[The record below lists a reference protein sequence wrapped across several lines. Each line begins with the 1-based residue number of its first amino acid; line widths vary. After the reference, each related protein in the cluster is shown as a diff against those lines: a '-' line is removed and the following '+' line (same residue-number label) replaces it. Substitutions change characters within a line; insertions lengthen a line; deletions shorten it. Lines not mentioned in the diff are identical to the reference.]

1 MKASRAWSWLAVAA
15 GCAGLLVVFVVALA
29 VQGRD
34 KPPAA
39 ALAVAGTPEGESRF
53 PADFGRLDDLVPF
66 AGGAAPVAEVVV
78 AIEHAPEFRG
88 ADWVAAQNPEAWTIQ
103 AMAARDE
110 EAVKRF
116 LAGREDR
123 ADFAYFVFPLE
134 GSDWFVVTLGSFPSR
149 ELAEGIAASKGLGGE
164 AGQAFPRRLGVY
176 QEALRPAVPAP
187 SPAAESAAPPK
198 P

>member
-1 MKASRAWSWLAVAA
+1 MKAARAWSWLAVAA
-15 GCAGLLVVFVVALA
+15 GCAGLLVVLVVAVA

-39 ALAVAGTPEGESRF
+39 ALAVAGAPEGESRF

-78 AIEHAPEFRG
+78 AIEHAPEFRS
-88 ADWVAAQNPEAWTIQ
+88 ADWVVAQNPEAWTIQ

-123 ADFAYFVFPLE
+123 ADFSYFVFPLE
-134 GSDWFVVTLGSFPSR
+134 GSDWFVVILGSFPSR

-164 AGQAFPRRLGVY
+164 GGQAFPRRLGVY
-176 QEALRPAVPAP
+176 QEALRPAAPAP
-187 SPAAESAAPPK
+187 SPAAEPAAPPR

>member
-1 MKASRAWSWLAVAA
+1 MKAARAWSWLAVAA
-15 GCAGLLVVFVVALA
+15 GCAGLLVVLVVAVA

-39 ALAVAGTPEGESRF
+39 ALAVAGAPEGESRF

-78 AIEHAPEFRG
+78 AIEHAPEFRS

-123 ADFAYFVFPLE
+123 ADFSYFVFPLE

-149 ELAEGIAASKGLGGE
+149 ELAEGIAASKGLGGGG
-164 AGQAFPRRLGVY
+164 GQAFPRRLGVY
-176 QEALRPAVPAP
+176 QEALRPAMPAP
-187 SPAAESAAPPK
+187 SPAAEPAAPPR

>member
-1 MKASRAWSWLAVAA
+1 MTAGRAWPWLAVSII
-15 GCAGLLVVFVVALA
+15 CAGLLAVLVVALA
-29 VQGRD
+29 VQGRG

-39 ALAVAGTPEGESRF
+39 ALMVAGAPEESRF

-78 AIEHAPEFRG
+78 AEEHAPEFRG

-103 AMAARDE
+103 AMAAREE

-123 ADFAYFVFPLE
+123 ADFSYFVFPLD
-134 GSDWFVVTLGSFPSR
+134 GSDWYVVTLGSFSSR
-149 ELAEGIAASKGLGGE
+149 ELAEGIAASKGLAAGE
-164 AGQAFPRRLGVY
+164 GQAFPRRLGIY

-187 SPAAESAAPPK
+187 SPAPQAPP
-198 P
+198 PQP